1 MSNKLRFATI
11 GTSHIAELY
20 VKGALDTG
28 KWNLT
33 AVYSRKFETG
43 KAFADKFGCE
53 KVFTSLEEMAKSDE
67 TDAVY
72 IASPNKFHFE
82 QSKLFLENG
91 KHVICEKPL
100 CSHLDDAKIL
110 FDIAEKNKLVLT
122 EAMLYMHV
130 PAREILKHGLE
141 ECGNVRNA
149 FLNFSRKSKQLNR
162 LLQGELPNIF
172 NPKMEA
178 GGLMDLGVYC
188 IYPAVDLF
196 GKPEKAE
203 ISAYKLETG
212 ADGCGSVIFH
222 YPDKC
227 VNLSYSKISD
237 SFLPS
242 EFQGEEKTITIGSV
256 GLLSD
261 IKLVS
266 HDGKSEMLYEEEEK
280 YKLMGYEAEDFYD
293 FIDGKN
299 TEFYQ
304 YCREMSLTVSEILE
318 RLRNK
323 AEIAFPSDAQ
333 R

>member
-20 VKGALDTG
+20 VKGALDTE
-28 KWNLT
+28 KWELS
-33 AVYSRKFETG
+33 AVYSRKYETG
-43 KAFADKFGCE
+43 KTFADKFGCE

-67 TDAVY
+67 INAVY

-100 CSHLDDAKIL
+100 CSHFEDAKIL
-110 FDIAEKNKLVLT
+110 FEIAEKNKLILT

-130 PAREILKHGLE
+130 TARNILKHGLE
-141 ECGNVRNA
+141 ECGNIRNV

-196 GKPEKAE
+196 GKPEKAD

-227 VNLSYSKISD
+227 VTLSYSKISD
-237 SFLPS
+237 SFLKS
-242 EFQGEEKTITIGSV
+242 EFQGEEKTVTLGSV

-266 HDGKSEMLYEEEEK
+266 HDGKSETLYGEEEK

-293 FIDGKN
+293 FIEGKN

-318 RLRNK
+318 RLRKK
-323 AEIAFPSDAQ
+323 ADIEFPSDA
-333 R
+333 RR

>member
-1 MSNKLRFATI
+1 MSNKLKFATI

-28 KWNLT
+28 LWELA
-33 AVYSRKFETG
+33 AVYSRNYETG

-53 KVFTSLEEMAKSDE
+53 TVFTSLEKMAESDE
-67 TDAVY
+67 INAVY

-82 QSKLFLENG
+82 QSKLFLENN

-100 CSHLDDAKIL
+100 CSHLEDAKEL
-110 FDIAEKNKLVLT
+110 FALAERNNLILT

-130 PAREILKHGLE
+130 PARDILKNGLDA
-141 ECGNVRNA
+141 CGNTRHV
-149 FLNFSRKSKQLNR
+149 FLNFARKSKQLNR
-162 LLQGELPNIF
+162 LLKGELPNIF
-172 NPKMEA
+172 NPEMEA

-196 GKPEKAE
+196 GVPQKAD
-203 ISAYKLETG
+203 ISAYKLNTG
-212 ADGCGSVIFH
+212 ADGCGAVILH

-227 VNLSYSKISD
+227 VTLSYSKISD

-242 EFQGEEKTITIGSV
+242 EFQGEEKTVTIGSV

-266 HDGKSEMLYEEEEK
+266 HDGTAQTLFGEEEK
-280 YKLMGYEAEDFYD
+280 YKLMGYEAKNFFD
-293 FIDGKN
+293 FISGKN
-299 TEFYQ
+299 RDYYC
-304 YCREMSLTVSEILE
+304 YCREMSIRVCEILE
-318 RLRNK
+318 ELRKK
-323 AEIAFPSDAQ
+323 ADIAFPSDN
-333 R
+333 

>member
-28 KWNLT
+28 KWDLA
-33 AVYSRKFETG
+33 AVYSRKYETG
-43 KAFADKFGCE
+43 KAFANKFGCE
-53 KVFTSLEEMAKSDE
+53 KVFTSLEDMAKSDE
-67 TDAVY
+67 IDAVY

-82 QSKLFLENG
+82 QSRLFLENG

-100 CSHLDDAKIL
+100 CAHLDDAKIL
-110 FDIAEKNKLVLT
+110 FEIAEKNGLILT

-130 PAREILKHGLE
+130 PARDILKRGLD
-141 ECGNVRNA
+141 ECGNTRNV

-162 LLQGELPNIF
+162 LLQGEVPNIF

-188 IYPAVDLF
+188 IYPAVDLY
-196 GKPEKAE
+196 GVPNKAD

-212 ADGCGSVIFH
+212 ADGCGTVIFH
-222 YPDKC
+222 YHDKC
-227 VNLSYSKISD
+227 VTLAYSKISD

-242 EFQGEEKTITIGSV
+242 EFQGEEKTITLGSV

-261 IKLVS
+261 IKLIS
-266 HDGKSEMLYEEEEK
+266 HDGKTETLFEEEEK
-280 YKLMGYEAEDFYD
+280 YKLMGYEATDFYD
-293 FIDGKN
+293 FIGGKK
-299 TEFYQ
+299 TELYRN
-304 YCREMSLTVSEILE
+304 CREMSLKVCETLE
-318 RLRNK
+318 RLRKK
-323 AEIAFPSDAQ
+323 ADIVFPSDK
-333 R
+333 

>member
-20 VKGALDTG
+20 VKGALDTE
-28 KWNLT
+28 KWELS
-33 AVYSRKFETG
+33 AVYSRKYETG

-67 TDAVY
+67 INAVY

-100 CSHLDDAKIL
+100 CSHLEDAKIL
-110 FDIAEKNKLVLT
+110 FEIAEKNKLILT

-130 PAREILKHGLE
+130 TARGILKHGLE
-141 ECGNVRNA
+141 ECGNVRNV

-196 GKPEKAE
+196 GKPEKAD

-227 VNLSYSKISD
+227 VTLSYSKISD

-242 EFQGEEKTITIGSV
+242 EFQGEEKTVTLGSV

-266 HDGKSEMLYEEEEK
+266 HDGKSETLYGEEEK

-299 TEFYQ
+299 SEFYH

-318 RLRNK
+318 RLRKK
-323 AEIAFPSDAQ
+323 ADIEFPSDK
-333 R
+333 